1 MGSISMQQK
10 QKIAISLFVKVV
22 EEYNIIIRERNA
34 QFMDIV
40 KHMGKLIIKKH
51 SSSFPIL

>member
-1 MGSISMQQK
+1 MQK
-10 QKIAISLFVKVV
+10 KRKIAINLFVKEV
-22 EEYNIIIRERNA
+22 EEYNIIIWERNV

-51 SSSFPIL
+51 SSLFPTP